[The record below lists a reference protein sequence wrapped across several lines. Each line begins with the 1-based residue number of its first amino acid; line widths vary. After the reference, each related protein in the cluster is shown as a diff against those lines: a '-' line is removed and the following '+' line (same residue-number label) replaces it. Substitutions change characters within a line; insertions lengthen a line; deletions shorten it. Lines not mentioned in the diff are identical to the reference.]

1 MISVIK
7 ILENPNYFIV
17 SESRVVAVWALEG
30 RGGKE
35 ILQQDTKVTFWDDGL
50 VNYL

>member
-1 MISVIK
+1 MV
-7 ILENPNYFIV
+7 
-17 SESRVVAVWALEG
+17 VWALEG

-50 VNYL
+50 VHYLYSEDGFCACVHMSKHQTVL